1 MTASTGCA
9 GGNDAPGATELF
21 ASIRLAARALQLDVA
36 ESQIIQLA
44 AYVELMVR
52 WNKTYNLTA
61 IRSIGDIV
69 PQHIADCLGCIGPLM
84 RQLSRVT
91 NPRILDVGSGGGLPG
106 AVIAITC
113 PHIAVTCIDTV
124 GKKAA
129 FLTQVAAE
137 LKLANLHSV
146 NGRVE
151 SAAVADASFDVV
163 CCRAFSSLAKFVHL
177 SRHALRPGGKWLAMK
192 GVLPTAEIAELPD
205 EVEVFH
211 VEPLRIPGLNA
222 ERCLVWMAEA
232 KK

>member
-1 MTASTGCA
+1 MTASIGCA
-9 GGNDAPGATELF
+9 GGNNAPAAAALIE
-21 ASIRLAARALQLDVA
+21 SIRLAARELQLDVA
-36 ESQIIQLA
+36 ESQISRLA

-61 IRSIGDIV
+61 IRSIGEIV
-69 PQHIADCLGCIGPLM
+69 PQHIADCLGCIGPLK

-91 NPRILDVGSGGGLPG
+91 NPCILDVGSGGGLPG

-113 PHIAVTCIDTV
+113 PQISVTCIDTV

-151 SAAVADASFDVV
+151 SAAVADASFDIV
-163 CCRAFSSLAKFVHL
+163 CCRAFSSLEKFVRL
-177 SRHALRPGGKWLAMK
+177 SRHSLRPGGKWLAMK

-205 EVEVFH
+205 GVEVFH

-222 ERCLVWMAEA
+222 ERCLVWLSEA